1 MNNIYTA
8 EQVKTFETNIFV
20 SKGDDLRAM
29 QEAAKQ
35 SVKVLIKDYS
45 KADYLVLCG
54 PGNNGGD
61 GYFIGL
67 GLSESN
73 KCVKFINVL
82 EDSKKSPLG
91 YYAFKKVKNQ
101 KLVDLKQLKNIS
113 KKIC

>member
-8 EQVKTFETNIFV
+8 EQVKRFETNSFV

-73 KCVKFINVL
+73 KCVKFI
-82 EDSKKSPLG
+82 LG
-91 YYAFKKVKNQ
+91 FNWC
-101 KLVDLKQLKNIS
+101 DIS
-113 KKIC
+113 TIISFIDDFASWCVA